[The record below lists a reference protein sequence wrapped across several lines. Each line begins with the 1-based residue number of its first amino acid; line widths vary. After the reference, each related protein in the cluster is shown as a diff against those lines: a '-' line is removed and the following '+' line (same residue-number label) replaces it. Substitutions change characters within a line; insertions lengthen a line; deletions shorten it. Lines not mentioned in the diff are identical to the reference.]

1 MCFKLKEIG
10 LKRYPVFEF
19 AGENIELLI
28 VTQCKYLGTI
38 VEQNGS
44 ILDIERQMRN
54 LYTKANALGS
64 KFKLCSK
71 EVKCQLFQSL
81 CANLYC
87 C

>member
-19 AGENIELLI
+19 AGGNIEF
-28 VTQCKYLGTI
+28 VTQCKYLGNI

-44 ILDIERQMRN
+44 VLDIERQMRN
-54 LYTKANALGS
+54 VYAKANALWS
-64 KFKLCSK
+64 KFKLCSN
-71 EVKCQLFQSL
+71 EVKSQLFQSF

-87 C
+87 CQF

>member
-19 AGENIELLI
+19 AGENIEF
-28 VTQCKYLGTI
+28 VTQFVTLKGTI

-44 ILDIERQMRN
+44 MLDIERQMRN
-54 LYTKANALGS
+54 LYAKANAHGS

-71 EVKCQLFQSL
+71 EVKRQLFQ
-81 CANLYC
+81 
-87 C
+87 